1 MSSYLVF
8 SLKEKNTGEYRDVTS
23 YVRGSN
29 QFDIVTSSISMPRNN
44 SYTKLTNNNV
54 SLIRDEIKREREDLE
69 NRMEAYRQTNNPSWD
84 LYTTAQ
90 DYIKMIKD
98 IEALDMW
105 CDNLNH
111 IVDDIELSDGFYEG
125 LYMYIDN

>member
-1 MSSYLVF
+1 
-8 SLKEKNTGEYRDVTS
+8 
-23 YVRGSN
+23 
-29 QFDIVTSSISMPRNN
+29 MPRNN

-54 SLIRDEIKREREDLE
+54 SLIRDEIKRVREDLE

-111 IVDDIELSDGFYEG
+111 IVDDIELSDGFYAG